1 MFKRHVED
9 SFMGSVMDSEL
20 MPEDYQIQALV
31 DAEERLLSDLAAG

>member
-9 SFMGSVMDSEL
+9 SFMGSVMDYEL
-20 MPEDYQIQALV
+20 MPEDQRIQALV